1 MISRDDRLKRA
12 RCAGAAFVLAVM
24 SAACSTG
31 ARPPPPEGDAARG
44 RELLYQYGCGYCHT
58 IPGVH
63 AARGNI
69 GPPLDDVGRRV
80 YIAGSLPNTPQQM
93 ALWIRFPQSYRPG
106 TAMPDLHVR
115 ADDARDMV
123 AQLYRLR

>member
-44 RELLYQYGCGYCHT
+44 RELLHQYGCGYCHT

-115 ADDARDMV
+115 ADDARDMA

>member
-1 MISRDDRLKRA
+1 MKRLRRA
-12 RCAGAAFVLAVM
+12 AVSFVLAVL

-31 ARPPPPEGDAARG
+31 ARPPAPEGDAARG
-44 RELLYQYGCGYCHT
+44 RVLLRQYGCGYCHN
-58 IPGVH
+58 IPAVED
-63 AARGNI
+63 ARGNV

-80 YIAGSLPNTPQQM
+80 YLAGSLPNTPQQM

-106 TAMPDLHVR
+106 TAMPDLNVS
-115 ADDARDMV
+115 ANDARDMV

>member
-1 MISRDDRLKRA
+1 MISRDDGLKRA
-12 RCAGAAFVLAVM
+12 RCAGAAFLLAVM

-44 RELLYQYGCGYCHT
+44 RDLLHQYGCGYCHT

-115 ADDARDMV
+115 ADDARDMA

>member
-1 MISRDDRLKRA
+1 MISRDDGLKRA
-12 RCAGAAFVLAVM
+12 RCAGAAFLLAVM

-44 RELLYQYGCGYCHT
+44 RELLHQYGCGYCHT

>member
-1 MISRDDRLKRA
+1 MKRV
-12 RCAGAAFVLAVM
+12 RRAGAAFVLSVV
-24 SAACSTG
+24 STACSTG
-31 ARPPPPEGDAARG
+31 ARPPAPDGDAARG
-44 RELLYQYGCGYCHT
+44 RVLLSQYGCGYCHS

-63 AARGNI
+63 AALGHV

-123 AQLYRLR
+123 AQFYRLR

>member
-1 MISRDDRLKRA
+1 MISRDDGLKRA
-12 RCAGAAFVLAVM
+12 RCAGAAFLLAVM

-44 RELLYQYGCGYCHT
+44 RELLHQYGCGYCHT

-63 AARGNI
+63 AARGNV

>member
-1 MISRDDRLKRA
+1 MISRDDKIKSVRR
-12 RCAGAAFVLAVM
+12 AGAAFVLAVM
-24 SAACSTG
+24 SAACSMG

-44 RELLYQYGCGYCHT
+44 RELLHQYGCGYCHT

>member
-1 MISRDDRLKRA
+1 
-12 RCAGAAFVLAVM
+12 M

-44 RELLYQYGCGYCHT
+44 RELLHQYGCGYCHT

-115 ADDARDMV
+115 ADDARDMA

>member
-12 RCAGAAFVLAVM
+12 RCAGVTFVLAVM

-44 RELLYQYGCGYCHT
+44 RMLLHQYGCGYCHT

>member
-12 RCAGAAFVLAVM
+12 RCAGVTFVLAVM

-115 ADDARDMV
+115 ADDARDMA

>member
-1 MISRDDRLKRA
+1 MISRDDGLKRA
-12 RCAGAAFVLAVM
+12 RCAGAAFLLAVM

-44 RELLYQYGCGYCHT
+44 RELLHQYGCGYCHT

-115 ADDARDMV
+115 ADDARDMA

>member
-1 MISRDDRLKRA
+1 MIPRDDGLKRA
-12 RCAGAAFVLAVM
+12 RCAGAAFLLAVM

-44 RELLYQYGCGYCHT
+44 RELLHQYGCGYCHT

>member
-1 MISRDDRLKRA
+1 MISRDDGLKRA
-12 RCAGAAFVLAVM
+12 RCAGAAFLLAVM

-44 RELLYQYGCGYCHT
+44 RELLHQYGCGYCHT

-93 ALWIRFPQSYRPG
+93 ALWIRFPQTYRPG

>member
-12 RCAGAAFVLAVM
+12 RRAGVTFVLAVM

-44 RELLYQYGCGYCHT
+44 RELLHQYGCGYCHT

-115 ADDARDMV
+115 ADDARDMA

>member
-1 MISRDDRLKRA
+1 MISRDDTMKRLRRA
-12 RCAGAAFVLAVM
+12 GVTFMLAVL

-31 ARPPPPEGDAARG
+31 ARPPAPEGDAARG
-44 RELLYQYGCGYCHT
+44 RALLSQYACGYCHT

-63 AARGNI
+63 AARGNV
-69 GPPLDDVGRRV
+69 GPPLDDVARRV

-106 TAMPDLHVR
+106 TAMPDLRVS

>member
-1 MISRDDRLKRA
+1 MISRDDTMKRVC
-12 RCAGAAFVLAVM
+12 RAGVTFVLVVL

-31 ARPPPPEGDAARG
+31 ARPPAPEGDAARG
-44 RELLYQYGCGYCHT
+44 RALLSQYGCGYCHT

-63 AARGNI
+63 AARGNV
-69 GPPLDDVGRRV
+69 GPPLDDVARRV

-106 TAMPDLHVR
+106 TAMPDLRVS

>member
-1 MISRDDRLKRA
+1 MISRDDGLKRA
-12 RCAGAAFVLAVM
+12 RCAGAAFLLAVM

-44 RELLYQYGCGYCHT
+44 RELLQQYGCGYCHT

-115 ADDARDMV
+115 ADDARDMA

>member
-1 MISRDDRLKRA
+1 MISRDDTMKRV
-12 RCAGAAFVLAVM
+12 RRAGLTFVLVVL

-31 ARPPPPEGDAARG
+31 ARPPAPEGDAARG
-44 RELLYQYGCGYCHT
+44 RVLLSQYGCGYCHT

-63 AARGNI
+63 AARGNV

-106 TAMPDLHVR
+106 TAMPDLHVS
-115 ADDARDMV
+115 ADDARDIV

>member
-1 MISRDDRLKRA
+1 MISRDDTMRRVRRA
-12 RCAGAAFVLAVM
+12 GVTFMLAVL
-24 SAACSTG
+24 SAACGTG
-31 ARPPPPEGDAARG
+31 ARPPAPEGDAARG
-44 RELLYQYGCGYCHT
+44 RMLLSQYGCGYCHT

-63 AARGNI
+63 AARGSV

-93 ALWIRFPQSYRPG
+93 ALWIRFPQRYRPG
-106 TAMPDLHVR
+106 TAMPDLNVS

-123 AQLYRLR
+123 AQLHRLR

>member
-1 MISRDDRLKRA
+1 MISRDDGLKRA

-44 RELLYQYGCGYCHT
+44 RELLHQYGCGYCHT

-115 ADDARDMV
+115 ADDARDMA